1 MVNRLLVHGG
11 PILTMDPV
19 HPVVE
24 AVGFEFGRIV
34 AVGSPSDV
42 ALSLGSVSEEI
53 FLDGRLA
60 TPGLYDAHA
69 HVMMTGFAL
78 GEIDLSAET
87 TPSIRTIVEKVRAV
101 VADSKPGVW
110 IVGQGYDQAS
120 LIEQRH
126 PTRMDLDET
135 SPNNPVIL
143 WRSCHHILV
152 ANSAALRAGGIDE
165 RTPDPGDG
173 RIDRDDRGMPTG
185 VLREAACGL
194 VTGRQPE
201 HTESEIADA
210 IVAGGTTFRQRGVTS
225 VAEAGINSALQMRA
239 YQGLEQT
246 GQLPLRT
253 YLMMII
259 DQTLDEMIS
268 LGIRSGFGNDW
279 LRIGNAKLFS
289 DGSIGGRT
297 ARMRLPY
304 EGEPDNVGI
313 WMIPPA
319 QVKAKVLK
327 AHRAGFQIGIHAI
340 GDAAI
345 ELVLDAYDEALAA
358 FPRED
363 ARHRIEHCSIVDLA
377 LIDRIAAQGSVPI
390 PGTTF
395 LHYTRPAYEQ
405 NLGRDRFRYAYA
417 MRTFAERGIIAAASS
432 DAPVVPVN
440 PMLGIETMVTR
451 LDRLGEDA
459 WTEER
464 ISVEDAIRAYT
475 WNAAYASHEETVKG
489 ALKPGYLAD
498 LTVFEADLRT
508 VEPTSLRHANV
519 DFTILNGNIVY
530 ER

>member
-11 PILTMDPV
+11 PILTMDPAQ
-19 HPVVE
+19 PVVE

-34 AVGSPSDV
+34 AVGSTSDV

-101 VADSKPGVW
+101 ALESAPGVW

-120 LIEQRH
+120 LLEQRH
-126 PTRMDLDET
+126 PTRSDLDEV

-152 ANSAALRAGGIDE
+152 ANSAALLAGGIDE
-165 RTPDPGDG
+165 HTPDPGDG
-173 RIDRDDRGMPTG
+173 RIDRDHHGVPTG
-185 VLREAACGL
+185 VLREAACNL
-194 VTGRQPE
+194 VTRSQPE
-201 HTESEIADA
+201 RTEQEIAEA
-210 IVAGGTTFRQRGVTS
+210 IVAGGAIFREHGVTS
-225 VAEAGINSALQMRA
+225 VAEAGISSSAQLRA
-239 YQGLEQT
+239 YQGLHQA
-246 GQLPLRT
+246 GLLPLRT

-259 DQTLDEMIS
+259 DQTLDELIA

-297 ARMRLPY
+297 ARMRAPY
-304 EGEPDNVGI
+304 EGEAENVGI
-313 WMIPPA
+313 WMISPA
-319 QVKAKVLK
+319 ELKAKVLK
-327 AHRAGFQIGIHAI
+327 AHQAGFQIGIHAI

-345 ELVLDAYDEALAA
+345 ELVLNAYDEAQAA

-405 NLGRDRFRYAYA
+405 NLGRERFRYAYA
-417 MRTFAERGIIAAASS
+417 MHTFAERGIIAAASS

-451 LDRLGEDA
+451 LDRLGESA

-464 ISVEDAIRAYT
+464 ISVEDAIKAYT

-498 LTVFEADLRT
+498 LTVFETDLRII
-508 VEPTSLRHANV
+508 EPTSLRHAKV
-519 DFTILNGNIVY
+519 DYTIVDGTVVH